1 MPSISLLDRDRKIEV
16 RRCPSCAI
24 PKRVLYIRGTDH
36 GDHPEE
42 MQGDKGH
49 TDTPGPESE
58 KATDNGKG
66 VGTVRGRELLSLL
79 IVSESKYRL
88 ITLDALVKCII
99 AAGGTIEARLTTYQ
113 LLTLQGCENSMSE
126 LQAFF
131 YL

>member
-16 RRCPSCAI
+16 RRCPSCVI
-24 PKRVLYIRGTDH
+24 PKRVLYIRGTDY

-49 TDTPGPESE
+49 TPGPESE
-58 KATDNGKG
+58 KTTDNGKG
-66 VGTVRGRELLSLL
+66 VGTVRGRKLLSRL

-88 ITLDALVKCII
+88 ITLDALVQRII

-113 LLTLQGCENSMSE
+113 LLAL
-126 LQAFF
+126 
-131 YL
+131 